1 MHKIIEADIKKMAA
15 ELESFTPK
23 IEGKTFLVTGGAGFI
38 GSWFCDVAIE
48 MGGKVICV
56 DNLSSGSE
64 SNIKHLLANKSFVF
78 LEENVCN
85 FSTDENIDYIIQM
98 AANASVPHYQKYP
111 IESLDSNI
119 IGTRRMLELTKE
131 KNAKGFLFTST
142 SEVYGNAP
150 DHLIPTDENF
160 YGYINSYGPRAM
172 YDEGKRAAEAY
183 CYSYF
188 QKYKLPIRIARIF
201 NTYGPRLDVK
211 LPSSYGRALIK
222 FVHQA
227 LNHEPITVYGDGK
240 QTRSFCYITD
250 QLEGLFKLLLADG
263 IDGEVVNI
271 GNNRETTIRELA
283 EKIIKIAKSASS
295 SALNHQPHYDIRDDP
310 RRRCPHLA
318 KASRL
323 LSFVPKVHLEEG
335 LKRTIDW
342 YRDAVNGAEPIL

>member
-1 MHKIIEADIKKMAA
+1 MHNIIVDDIKKTAA
-15 ELESFTPK
+15 VLAALKPK

-48 MGGKVICV
+48 MGGKIICV

-64 SNIKHLLANKSFVF
+64 SNIKHLLANKNFAF
-78 LEENVCN
+78 FEKDVCS
-85 FSTDENIDYIIQM
+85 FSTNEKIDYIIHM

-119 IGTRRMLELTKE
+119 LGTRRMLELAKE

-160 YGYINSYGPRAM
+160 YGCINSYGPRAM

-211 LPSSYGRALIK
+211 FSSSYGRALIK
-222 FVHQA
+222 FVHQS
-227 LNHEPITVYGDGK
+227 LNNEPITVYGDGK

-250 QLEGLFKLLLADG
+250 QLEGLFNLLLADG
-263 IDGEVVNI
+263 LDGEVVNI
-271 GNNRETTIRELA
+271 GNNRETSIHELA

-295 SALNHQPHYDIRDDP
+295 SALNHPPHYDIRDDP
-310 RRRCPHLA
+310 RRRCPHIA
-318 KASRL
+318 KAGRL

-335 LKRTIDW
+335 LERTIGW
-342 YRDAVNGAEPIL
+342 YRDAVKTELIL

>member
-1 MHKIIEADIKKMAA
+1 MHKTIENDIKKTSAA
-15 ELESFTPK
+15 LASLKPK

-48 MGGKVICV
+48 MGGKVVCV
-56 DNLSSGSE
+56 DNLSSGAKD
-64 SNIKHLLANKSFVF
+64 NIKHLLASKKFLF
-78 LEENVCN
+78 LEEDACS
-85 FSTDENIDYIIQM
+85 FSTKEKIDYIIHM

-119 IGTRRMLELTKE
+119 IGTKKMLELAKE
-131 KNAKGFLFTST
+131 KSAKGFLFTST

-150 DHLIPTDENF
+150 DHLIPTEESF

-201 NTYGPRLDVK
+201 NTYGPRLDAK

-222 FVHQA
+222 FVHQS
-227 LNHEPITVYGDGK
+227 LNNEPITVYGDGK

-250 QLEGLFKLLLADG
+250 QIEGLFKLLLADG
-263 IDGEVVNI
+263 LDGEVVNI
-271 GNNRETTIRELA
+271 GNSRETTIRELA

-295 SALNHQPHYDIRDDP
+295 SALNHPPHYDIRDDP
-310 RRRCPHLA
+310 RRRCPHIA
-318 KASRL
+318 KANKL
-323 LSFVPKVHLEEG
+323 LSFVPKVSLEEG
-335 LKRTIDW
+335 LEKTIGW
-342 YRDAVNGAEPIL
+342 YRDVVKDIGISL